1 MLDKILKFEESDRSL
16 FIFDTFV
23 NTGQQ
28 WLGERTGVVS
38 LLSPQSVTE
47 TEGSDRSN
55 FQSKLG
61 L

>member
-28 WLGERTGVVS
+28 WLEREDWSGQSAQSSVS
-38 LLSPQSVTE
+38 D
-47 TEGSDRSN
+47 GDRRE
-55 FQSKLG
+55 
-61 L
+61 